1 MLMYKTA
8 GAGLVAAEN
17 KVDTGSKLPGSGN
30 TDSGFSQELAME
42 MPESQPSEVSL
53 QYQRKELQTTIRNDN
68 FLGEMQEAIIMQR
81 LGVNL
86 EKIKQLQEKLDEL
99 EDLFEAGY
107 LSEKDFNEKA
117 SVIEEMI
124 AQEYQKGQKRAQENG
139 QKHEHVMVDF

>member
-8 GAGLVAAEN
+8 GTGPLAAEN

-30 TDSGFSQELAME
+30 TDSGFSQELALE
-42 MPESQPSEVSL
+42 MPEPQPSEVSL

-124 AQEYQKGQKRAQENG
+124 AQEYQKGLERAQENG
-139 QKHEHVMVDF
+139 QKQEHVID

>member
-8 GAGLVAAEN
+8 GTGPLAAEN

-30 TDSGFSQELAME
+30 TDSGFSQELALE
-42 MPESQPSEVSL
+42 MPEPQPSEVSL

-124 AQEYQKGQKRAQENG
+124 AQEYQKGLERAQENG
-139 QKHEHVMVDF
+139 QKQEHVIA